1 MHFYRTLLHLYP
13 RSFRV
18 DYADELVRTFEA
30 RHRGRS
36 AVAKAIAALAD
47 VVPNALAAHGELLR
61 QDLAYAA
68 RSFSRTPG
76 FALTAIL
83 VVALGVGANTAA
95 LTLAGRGTSRARSL
109 TAQRRGPY

>member
-1 MHFYRTLLHLYP
+1 MSFYRALLRLYP

-18 DYADELVRTFEA
+18 EYADELERTFELRIRGQQAIA
-30 RHRGRS
+30 R
-36 AVAKAIAALAD
+36 AIAAITD
-47 VVPNALAAHGELLR
+47 VVPNALAAHWEFLR
-61 QDLAYAA
+61 QDVAYAA

-95 LTLAGRGTSRARSL
+95 LTLAD
-109 TAQRRGPY
+109 